1 MLADRLAEGV
11 VEEEG
16 LGEGVGAGEKLALL
30 ARVPGWGEVQGED
43 VELCGECGSR

>member
-11 VEEEG
+11 VEE
-16 LGEGVGAGEKLALL
+16 EGVGAGEKLALL

-43 VELCGECGSR
+43 AELCGECGSR

>member
-11 VEEEG
+11 VGEEG

-30 ARVPGWGEVQGED
+30 VRVPGWGEVQGED

>member
-16 LGEGVGAGEKLALL
+16 LGEGGGAGEKL
-30 ARVPGWGEVQGED
+30 ARVPGWGEVQGEGA
-43 VELCGECGSR
+43 ELCGECGSR